1 MLRAHGL
8 RPPSLPQRPGK
19 RPCQS
24 LANHLLSFAVVGPDA
39 GSCLLS
45 SKALMSLAS
54 ALATGAGLAPHG
66 PASMDIV
73 ADPFEVLIIHD
84 GWCAGVDQNDLIPLL
99 LAVFCHPVRVKN
111 FHIAEPSAGP
121 LLSDAL
127 NGFGHGDGVHAH
139 LAGLSVP
146 LVTRL
151 AQAAS
156 SHFNA
161 CHDDALLG
169 LVAQSPRPVQAG
181 RPIDLLHGHILAPGL
196 EPLLPQCAHVSFSR
210 RGPGVTDIL
219 VKRLHSF
226 SPIPVRPETGHIPVL
241 EGKSADRR

>member
-1 MLRAHGL
+1 M
-8 RPPSLPQRPGK
+8 
-19 RPCQS
+19 
-24 LANHLLSFAVVGPDA
+24 GPDA
-39 GSCLLS
+39 GSCLFG

-66 PASMDIV
+66 SASVDII
-73 ADPFEVLIIHD
+73 ADPLEVLIIHD

-99 LAVFCHPVRVKN
+99 LAVFGHPVRVKN

-127 NGFGHGDGVHAH
+127 NGFGHGDGIHAH
-139 LAGLSVP
+139 LAGLSVS

-169 LVAQSPRPVQAG
+169 LVAQSPRPVQGVGLSIFCTVISWRQALSLSC
-181 RPIDLLHGHILAPGL
+181 RSAPTYPSLGEDQASL
-196 EPLLPQCAHVSFSR
+196 IYL
-210 RGPGVTDIL
+210 
-219 VKRLHSF
+219 
-226 SPIPVRPETGHIPVL
+226 
-241 EGKSADRR
+241 